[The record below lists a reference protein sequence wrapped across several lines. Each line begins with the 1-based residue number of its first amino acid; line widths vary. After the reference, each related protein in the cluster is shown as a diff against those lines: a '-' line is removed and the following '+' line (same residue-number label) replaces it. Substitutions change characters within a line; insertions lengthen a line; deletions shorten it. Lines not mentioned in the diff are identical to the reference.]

1 MAYSEQIVK
10 FNFFLLYGS
19 KTSNF
24 TFFSDDLS
32 EIFSCFTNIKGSF
45 LLILY
50 SFLKTVSQSP
60 ISIIDKL

>member
-24 TFFSDDLS
+24 TFFSDALS
-32 EIFSCFTNIKGSF
+32 EIFSCFTNIKGHF
-45 LLILY
+45 Y
-50 SFLKTVSQSP
+50 
-60 ISIIDKL
+60 